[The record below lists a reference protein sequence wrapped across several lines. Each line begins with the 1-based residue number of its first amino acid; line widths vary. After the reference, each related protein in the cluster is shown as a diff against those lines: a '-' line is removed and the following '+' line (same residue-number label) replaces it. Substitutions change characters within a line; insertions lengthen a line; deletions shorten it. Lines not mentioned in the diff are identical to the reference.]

1 MYSSLKIRSASY
13 SDCHSMCD
21 LVFRTNHF
29 STPFSKSFFFLFF
42 YLCRIH
48 RHLKKKLLCLFST
61 LPFHICAMSIDLHL
75 LFPLSI
81 LPSFSPILSLF
92 SLIFYLFCWNFLHQ
106 LRSMLNQ
113 MYIHLL
119 FACSIN
125 LSDTTFSMISLHFV
139 GVFFFSL

>member
-48 RHLKKKLLCLFST
+48 RHLKKNFYASFPLFLST
-61 LPFHICAMSIDLHL
+61 FVPCQLIYTCSSPSLYCPPSLPFSSSFL
-75 LFPLSI
+75 
-81 LPSFSPILSLF
+81 SFSISF
-92 SLIFYLFCWNFLHQ
+92 AGISYTNCEVCSTKCTFIYYLHVP
-106 LRSMLNQ
+106 S
-113 MYIHLL
+113 
-119 FACSIN
+119 
-125 LSDTTFSMISLHFV
+125 T
-139 GVFFFSL
+139 